1 MFTAFAAAGHAGEG
15 AGAFAMMAAMAALFL
30 FGGPRSETLRG
41 LAGPGRERW
50 ALIDTTANAVTGLV
64 LVLAIL
70 VLWLVEIAGGRDGSP
85 YAGLGALAAVTYVLS
100 IVWLR
105 ARS

>member
-1 MFTAFAAAGHAGEG
+1 M
-15 AGAFAMMAAMAALFL
+15 
-30 FGGPRSETLRG
+30 
-41 LAGPGRERW
+41 
-50 ALIDTTANAVTGLV
+50 